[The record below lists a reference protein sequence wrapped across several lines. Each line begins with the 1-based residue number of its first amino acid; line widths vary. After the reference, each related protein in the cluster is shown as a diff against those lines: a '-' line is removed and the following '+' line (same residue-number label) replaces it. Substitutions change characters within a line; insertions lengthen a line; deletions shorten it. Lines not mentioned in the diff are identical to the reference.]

1 MWWVGCGT
9 NQGAHDFI
17 KKKASNCKVL
27 VSYRNTDYFCII
39 CCLTVSNKWHYAIV
53 SRSSYSFADE
63 RDANITQ
70 YCRLTFPA
78 CDWVK
83 I

>member
-1 MWWVGCGT
+1 MT
-9 NQGAHDFI
+9 ELSIRSGAQKSDR
-17 KKKASNCKVL
+17 NNEVVVL
-27 VSYRNTDYFCII
+27 TSEFAVL
-39 CCLTVSNKWHYAIV
+39 CCLCEKYSRYAKV

-63 RDANITQ
+63 RDDNITR

>member
-1 MWWVGCGT
+1 MVAT
-9 NQGAHDFI
+9 NNFRF
-17 KKKASNCKVL
+17 L
-27 VSYRNTDYFCII
+27 SYQKRNNE
-39 CCLTVSNKWHYAIV
+39 VSNTV

-63 RDANITQ
+63 RDENITR

-78 CDWVK
+78 CDCVK